1 MRKSLHNFRRFGAQR
16 YAEGLALSNGIDI
29 EGLPLETLET
39 FHDVHYMID
48 AILLSKASEEMA
60 EEVIEI
66 KTESEPPSPFTE
78 EIQQYDSLT
87 VAELKTECKS
97 RDLPV
102 YGTKADL
109 VLRLKQN
116 DIPDEDE
123 SDGPTEEVAPEEAS
137 EAPTEEVAASEG
149 EIIDAQ
155 IPSSDGQEPIVEE

>member
-66 KTESEPPSPFTE
+66 KTESEPPSPFT
-78 EIQQYDSLT
+78 
-87 VAELKTECKS
+87 
-97 RDLPV
+97 
-102 YGTKADL
+102 
-109 VLRLKQN
+109 
-116 DIPDEDE
+116 
-123 SDGPTEEVAPEEAS
+123 
-137 EAPTEEVAASEG
+137 
-149 EIIDAQ
+149 
-155 IPSSDGQEPIVEE
+155 